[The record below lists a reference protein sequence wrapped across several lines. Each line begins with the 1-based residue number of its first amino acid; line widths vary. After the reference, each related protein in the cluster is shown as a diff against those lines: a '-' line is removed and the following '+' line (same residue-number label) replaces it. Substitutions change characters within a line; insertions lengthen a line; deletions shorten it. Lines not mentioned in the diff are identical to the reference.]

1 MPFHVIK
8 RDSCPLS
15 KKILYYVIA
24 IVIALLIGAAIL
36 AAIGVNPLSYYFNM
50 ATMGMVGNRIAYKA
64 FENYLKVFVP
74 LVLTSVALSFAFK
87 MRFWNIGGEGQFIMG
102 SLAAAFVAFKF
113 GPVLP
118 QALTLLLMC
127 VGAVVVAGVYGCF
140 VAALK
145 VKFGTNET
153 LLTLMLNYIALYII
167 IYFANTAGDWNIFLN
182 PNSARTTFGSFAE
195 YASWPGIPIG
205 RFTLNICV
213 IFTIIICI
221 IAHIYLKRTKHGYEI
236 AVVGDSPNSARYAGM
251 NVGKIIVRTVFLS
264 AALIGLAAAFK
275 VGTAGILST
284 AITGNVGWTGVIV
297 AWLAKLSTGG
307 IFIVSALIS
316 ILNYGSTVAASTFG
330 AVDANFANM
339 LQGMIL
345 FAVLVADF
353 FCRFRLVRT
362 EKAAPAA
369 AAVKAD
375 AAEAAEIPEAPAEAE
390 IPADAAEAAAQAG
403 EEVSN
408 EQ

>member
-1 MPFHVIK
+1 MPFHVVK
-8 RDSCPLS
+8 RDSCPLG

-24 IVIALLIGAAIL
+24 IVVALLIGAVIL
-36 AAIGVNPLSYYFNM
+36 AIIGVNPLSYYFNM

-74 LVLTSVALSFAFK
+74 LVLTSVALSLAFK

-118 QALTLLLMC
+118 QAVTLLLMC

-153 LLTLMLNYIALYII
+153 LLTLMLNYIALYVI

-182 PNSARTTFGSFAE
+182 HDSARTTFGSFAQF
-195 YASWPGIPIG
+195 ASWPGIPIG
-205 RFTLNICV
+205 KFTLNICL
-213 IFTIIICI
+213 IFTVIIGI
-221 IAHIYLKRTKHGYEI
+221 IAHIYLKKTKHGYEI
-236 AVVGDSPNSARYAGM
+236 AVVGDSPNSAHYAGM
-251 NVGKIIVRTVFLS
+251 NVKKIIVRTVFLS

-307 IFIVSALIS
+307 IFVVSALIS

-339 LQGMIL
+339 LQDMIL

-362 EKAAPAA
+362 EKV
-369 AAVKAD
+369 AVIEEQTAQTG
-375 AAEAAEIPEAPAEAE
+375 EEAE
-390 IPADAAEAAAQAG
+390 L
-403 EEVSN
+403 
-408 EQ
+408 